1 MSQDG
6 KPEPGLEQ
14 STDGVE
20 GVETVHPSRHNPNEV
35 VREDVMSDPALGD
48 HLGSD
53 WSDEGGAA
61 PEGPATFLA
70 DGEHE

>member
-1 MSQDG
+1 MS
-6 KPEPGLEQ
+6 K
-14 STDGVE
+14 
-20 GVETVHPSRHNPNEV
+20 
-35 VREDVMSDPALGD
+35 EDVMSDPALGD